1 MRSLKKGASG
11 LTRREFVKNT
21 ALKGTVAFAIGAGC
35 MALPKPVRSQESSPK
50 RVLDKTIREAARE
63 TRVCRTADV
72 VVVGGGPGGIGAAVA
87 AARSGAD
94 TVLIERYEHLGGMG
108 TGGLVTIIPN
118 MSDFSGKQQIAGICQ
133 EWIDRL
139 EPREA
144 VDYPKKEHWGSDD
157 KKLVDYYE
165 NRSFFNVKER
175 RVLYSVHID
184 AEISKCILQDMVE
197 EAGVKTYLHAWGTE
211 PVMDG
216 NEVKGVIFES
226 KSGRQ
231 AVLAKVVIDST
242 GDGDLLP
249 YSGAGFNSDIDPRMR
264 IANLSFS
271 YWIDNVDLKK
281 FQEFKKTHP
290 TELADRMRELKK
302 LGGSPSFI
310 TSNLKNQ
317 ERVVWCFPRY
327 ANSSQ
332 VDVEELTRVEF
343 LGRKEMLITHD
354 YYNKNLPGFENS
366 FIVLSNPQLGTRG
379 ARRVD
384 GEYVVSE
391 KDMNTNDPFDDTIA
405 IFPDVDR
412 GRDSMKYPNTYM
424 PYRCMIPRGVN
435 NMLVACRAFAS
446 EAIVNEFFN
455 LIPHCI
461 ALGEAAGTAAAQAI
475 SSGVDLRKI
484 DIKELQASLKKR
496 GVILPG

>member
-1 MRSLKKGASG
+1 MKSSKEVKNGI
-11 LTRREFVKNT
+11 TRREFVKST
-21 ALKGTVAFAIGAGC
+21 AIKGAAAFAIGAGGITLSGP
-35 MALPKPVRSQESSPK
+35 AAAKSTEISG
-50 RVLDKTIREAARE
+50 KTIKEAARE
-63 TRVCRTADV
+63 TKVCRTADV
-72 VVVGGGPGGIGAAVA
+72 VVVGGGPGGIGAALA

-118 MSDFSGKQQIAGICQ
+118 LSDFSGKQQIAGICQ

-139 EPREA
+139 NVREA
-144 VDYPKKEHWGSDD
+144 ADYPKKEPWGSDD
-157 KKLVDYYE
+157 KKLVDYYR
-165 NRSFFNVKER
+165 NRSFFNIREQ
-175 RVLYSVHID
+175 RVIYSVHID
-184 AEISKCILQDMVE
+184 AEISKCILQDMME

-211 PVMDG
+211 PVMEG
-216 NEVKGVIFES
+216 NKVKGVIFES

-249 YSGAGFNSDIDPRMR
+249 YSGAGFNSDIERTMR

-281 FQEFKKTHP
+281 YEEYKNSHSK
-290 TELADRMRELKK
+290 ELMEQTREIRK
-302 LGGSPSFI
+302 LGGHAGFI

-317 ERVVWCFPRY
+317 EHVVWCFPRY

-354 YYNKNLPGFENS
+354 YYKKNIPGFENS

-379 ARRVD
+379 ARRVT
-384 GEYVVSE
+384 GEYVVGE
-391 KDMNTNDPFDDTIA
+391 NDMNTDKPFEDTIA

-412 GRDSMKYPNTYM
+412 GKNSIKYPVTYM
-424 PYRCMIPRGVN
+424 PYRCMIPRNVD

-461 ALGEAAGTAAAQAI
+461 AFGQAAGTAAAQAI

-484 DIKELQASLKKR
+484 DIKALQVSLKKQ

>member
-1 MRSLKKGASG
+1 MELSKEMKKGI
-11 LTRREFVKNT
+11 TRREFVKNT
-21 ALKGTVAFAIGAGC
+21 AIKGAAAFAIGAGG
-35 MALPKPVRSQESSPK
+35 MALPASAGAAEATGIPG
-50 RVLDKTIREAARE
+50 KTIREAARE

-72 VVVGGGPGGIGAAVA
+72 AVVGGGPGGIGAALA

-118 MSDFSGKQQIAGICQ
+118 LSDFNGKQQIAGITQ

-139 EPREA
+139 NLREA
-144 VDYPKKEHWGSDD
+144 ADYPKKEHWGSDD
-157 KKLVDYYE
+157 KKLVAYYE
-165 NRSFFNVKER
+165 DRSFFNIREKK
-175 RVLYSVHID
+175 VLYSVHID

-211 PVMDG
+211 PVMEG
-216 NEVKGVIFES
+216 NKVRGIIFES

-231 AVLAKVVIDST
+231 AVLAKVIIDST

-249 YSGAGFNSDIDPRMR
+249 YAGAGFKSDIERTMR
-264 IANLSFS
+264 ISNLSFS

-281 FQEFKKTHP
+281 YQDFKNSHAM
-290 TELADRMRELKK
+290 ELADKMRELKK
-302 LGGSPSFI
+302 LGGNPGFL

-332 VDVEELTRVEF
+332 IDVDELTRVEF
-343 LGRKEMLITHD
+343 LGRKEMLLTHD
-354 YYNKNLPGFENS
+354 FYRKNIPGFENS

-379 ARRVD
+379 ARRVV
-384 GEYVVSE
+384 GEYVVTE
-391 KDMNTNDPFDDTIA
+391 KDMNTNDPFEDTIA

-412 GRDSMKYPNTYM
+412 GRDSLKYPITYM
-424 PYRCMIPRGVN
+424 PYRCMIPRNVD

-461 ALGEAAGTAAAQAI
+461 AFGQAAGTAAAQAI
-475 SSGVDLRKI
+475 ESGVDLRKI
-484 DIKELQASLKKR
+484 DIKALQASLKKQ

>member
-1 MRSLKKGASG
+1 MKSSEEVKNGI
-11 LTRREFVKNT
+11 TRREFVKRT
-21 ALKGTVAFAIGAGC
+21 AIRGASVLAIGTAGITIP
-35 MALPKPVRSQESSPK
+35 ASAGASETPKISS
-50 RVLDKTIREAARE
+50 KTVREAARQ

-72 VVVGGGPGGIGAAVA
+72 VVVGGGPGGIGAALS

-118 MSDFSGKQQIAGICQ
+118 LSDFSGKQQIAGISQ
-133 EWIDRL
+133 EWIERL
-139 EPREA
+139 EKREA
-144 VDYPKKEHWGSDD
+144 TDYPKKEDWGSDD
-157 KKLVDYYE
+157 PKVVQYYQ
-165 NRSFFNVKER
+165 NRSFFNVREK
-175 RVLYSVHID
+175 RVLYSAHID

-211 PVMDG
+211 PIMDS
-216 NEVKGVIFES
+216 NKVRGVIFES

-231 AVLAKVVIDST
+231 AILAKVVIDST

-249 YSGAGFNSDIDPRMR
+249 YSGADFEDEIDRTLR

-271 YWIDNVDLKK
+271 YWIANVDLVKYNEYRSAHQ
-281 FQEFKKTHP
+281 QEIMEQMLEIRK
-290 TELADRMRELKK
+290 A
-302 LGGSPSFI
+302 GGHGGFM

-317 ERVVWCFPRY
+317 ESVVWVFPRY
-327 ANSSQ
+327 ANKSQ

-354 YYNKNLPGFENS
+354 YYKKNIPGFDKS
-366 FIVLSNPQLGTRG
+366 FIVLTNPQLGTRG
-379 ARRVD
+379 ARRVV
-384 GEYVVSE
+384 GEYVMTE
-391 KDMNTNDPFDDTIA
+391 KDMNSNVPHEDTIA
-405 IFPDVDR
+405 VFPDVDR
-412 GRDSMKYPNTYM
+412 GKESIDSPVTYM
-424 PYRCMIPRGVN
+424 PYRCMIPRKVDN
-435 NMLVACRAFAS
+435 FLIACRAFS
-446 EAIVNEFFN
+446 SNAITNNFFN
-455 LIPHCI
+455 YIPHCI

-484 DIKELQASLKKR
+484 DIKALQASLKKQ

>member
-1 MRSLKKGASG
+1 M
-11 LTRREFVKNT
+11 
-21 ALKGTVAFAIGAGC
+21 
-35 MALPKPVRSQESSPK
+35 
-50 RVLDKTIREAARE
+50 
-63 TRVCRTADV
+63 
-72 VVVGGGPGGIGAAVA
+72 
-87 AARSGAD
+87 
-94 TVLIERYEHLGGMG
+94 LIERYGYLGGMG

-118 MSDFSGKQQIAGICQ
+118 LSDFSGKQQIAGITQ

-139 EPREA
+139 NLREA
-144 VDYPKKEHWGSDD
+144 ADYPKKEHWGSDD
-157 KKLVDYYE
+157 KKLVSYYR
-165 NRSFFNVKER
+165 NRSFFNIREQ
-175 RVLYSVHID
+175 RVIYSVHID
-184 AEISKCILQDMVE
+184 AEISKCILQDMVA
-197 EAGVKTYLHAWGTE
+197 EAGIKTYLHAWGTE
-211 PVMDG
+211 TVMDD
-216 NEVKGVIFES
+216 NKVKGVIFES

-231 AVLAKVVIDST
+231 AVLAKVIIDST

-249 YSGAGFNSDIDPRMR
+249 YAGADFNSDIERTMR

-281 FQEFKKTHP
+281 YEDYKNSHTK
-290 TELADRMRELKK
+290 ELTDQMREIRK
-302 LGGSPSFI
+302 LGGHGGFI

-317 ERVVWCFPRY
+317 EHVVWCFPRY

-354 YYNKNLPGFENS
+354 FYKKDIPGFENS

-379 ARRVD
+379 ARRVV

-391 KDMNTNDPFDDTIA
+391 KDMNTNEPFEDTVA

-412 GRDSMKYPNTYM
+412 GKNSIKYPVTYM
-424 PYRCMIPRGVN
+424 PYRCMIPRKVD
-435 NMLVACRAFAS
+435 NMLIACRAFGS
-446 EAIVNEFFN
+446 EAIVNEYFN

-461 ALGEAAGTAAAQAI
+461 ALGQAAGTAAAQSI
-475 SSGVDLRKI
+475 SRGVDLRKI
-484 DIKELQASLKKR
+484 DIKALQTSLKKQ